1 MSLNVDLNNTSEY
14 DKTVIYLDS
23 RNSDSNNDNDTDF
36 YVKFN
41 EPLKNVFATKLEYV
55 TIVSNVLGSYQD
67 IYFVQ
72 INNFERS
79 TSYIKYEDSVGN
91 GNGSSAG
98 SDFNIVKYF
107 EALPYTGTVY
117 SGGVYFVKI
126 VNGGIGYTKNAIV
139 DFGDPPDGGIKPT
152 ATVKVDAT
160 GKITHIIMTK
170 VGYGYITAPVISVS
184 DTGGTDF
191 QGTPIINNYISK
203 VSHTLG
209 ATNFSDPTV
218 HVLNPPEPN
227 LTRFQISVRD
237 KYFKK
242 IERNDINYINLSICI
257 YSIKKNVLYK

>member
-23 RNSDSNNDNDTDF
+23 RNSDSNNDTDF
-36 YVKFN
+36 DFYIKFN

-55 TIVSNVLGSYQD
+55 TVVSNVLGSYQD

-72 INNFERS
+72 INNFERA
-79 TSYIKYEDSVGN
+79 TSYIKYEG
-91 GNGSSAG
+91 SAG

-126 VNGGIGYTKNAIV
+126 VNGGTGYTTNAV
-139 DFGDPPDGGIKPT
+139 VNFADPPPGGIKPI
-152 ATVKVDAT
+152 ATVRVDAT
-160 GKITHIIMTK
+160 GKITQIIITN
-170 VGYGYITAPVISVS
+170 VGEGYITAPVISVS
-184 DTGGTDF
+184 DAGGTNF
-191 QGTPIINNYISK
+191 QGTTIINNYISK
-203 VSHTLG
+203 VSHILG
-209 ATNFSDPTV
+209 STNFSDPTV

-227 LTRFQISVRD
+227 LTRFQISLRD
-237 KYFKK
+237 KNFKK
-242 IERNDINYINLSICI
+242 ILKDDINYINLSICI